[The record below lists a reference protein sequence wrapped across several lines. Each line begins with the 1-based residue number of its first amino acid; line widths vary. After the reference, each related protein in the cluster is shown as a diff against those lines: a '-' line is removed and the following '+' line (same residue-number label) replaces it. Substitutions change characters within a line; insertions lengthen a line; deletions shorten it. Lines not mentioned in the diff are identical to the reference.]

1 MITTE
6 KFLRS
11 PISHPNISQG
21 NSCRIGFKEGGAECV
36 TDSPG
41 ALRVAHANQLRSFLL
56 GFTAECDLE
65 DHLDRSGQAETYYV
79 EGSIAKCALSAD
91 PGPVIAAALLRLD
104 TALEHVDA
112 AEVAHG

>member
-56 GFTAECDLE
+56 GFTAECDL
-65 DHLDRSGQAETYYV
+65 
-79 EGSIAKCALSAD
+79 SAD